1 MKIVFDIL
9 LLLYTVEKQIL
20 HKNYVYGIQKDVI
33 SVLRKS

>member
-1 MKIVFDIL
+1 MKIVFEIF

-20 HKNYVYGIQKDVI
+20 HEKYVYGIQKDVI